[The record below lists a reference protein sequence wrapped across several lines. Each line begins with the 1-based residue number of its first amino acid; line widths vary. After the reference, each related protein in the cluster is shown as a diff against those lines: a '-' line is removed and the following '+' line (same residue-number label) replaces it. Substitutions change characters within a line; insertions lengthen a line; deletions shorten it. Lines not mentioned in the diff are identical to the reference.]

1 MNQLDKPSYT
11 VFINSNDK
19 VSGTNNNANYQIN
32 WSDFLPNN
40 VDKYKLVFSF
50 QTAGGYYK
58 DNFSNFQISAIGIT
72 TTPSFQC
79 AVASIY
85 SSSSNT
91 TSILISVIS
100 GFLMNGNYVTI
111 NGTSY
116 NIINS
121 TVTTIGQVLYISGNP
136 VVTVNTTYYGG
147 VYTSVTANTIANYT
161 GSLTTGQTINYNNN
175 SFLIMSISNLYTNS
189 TILLVKGTPTSLLL
203 PFGVQLFASNKTT
216 YNGCEINVNLGVTSY
231 SFDSTSLSQ
240 SYTIGYGFRDIQT
253 SSSNS
258 NCFSTFYMQNPPKTI
273 LKPNQN
279 LINIQIFNNSYVYMN
294 STGTLLNNQLLV
306 NTDYFSNALS
316 DMTNYFI
323 VLEFIPII

>member
-11 VFINSNDK
+11 VFLNSNDK

-40 VDKYKLVFSF
+40 VEKYKLVFSF

-58 DNFSNFQISAIGIT
+58 DNFSNFQISAIGVT

-79 AVASIY
+79 TVLPIY
-85 SSSSNT
+85 ISSTNLTYIVVTTLTGILYAGNT
-91 TSILISVIS
+91 
-100 GFLMNGNYVTI
+100 VTI
-111 NGTSY
+111 NGVVC
-116 NIINS
+116 NIIQG
-121 TVTTIGQVLYISGNP
+121 VTATGQTLIISGITP
-136 VVTVNTTYYGG
+136 VTINTNYYGG
-147 VYTSVTANTIANYT
+147 VYTSVTANTVSNYT
-161 GSLTTGQTINYNNN
+161 GSLTSGQSINYNNN
-175 SFLIMSISNLYTNS
+175 SFFIFAVNGLNTAA
-189 TILLVKGTPTSLLL
+189 TILIVKGTPTALLL
-203 PFGVQLFASNKTT
+203 PLNVQLFSSNKTT
-216 YNGCEINVNLGVTSY
+216 YNGCEINVNLGIKSF
-231 SFDSTSLSQ
+231 SFDSSTLSQ

-273 LKPNQN
+273 QKPNQN
-279 LINIQIFNNSYVYMN
+279 LINIQIYNNSYVYTN
-294 STGTLLNNQLLV
+294 GVLLNNQLLV

-323 VLEFIPII
+323 VLEFIPINN

>member
-1 MNQLDKPSYT
+1 
-11 VFINSNDK
+11 
-19 VSGTNNNANYQIN
+19 
-32 WSDFLPNN
+32 
-40 VDKYKLVFSF
+40 VFSF

-58 DNFSNFQISAIGIT
+58 DNFSNFQISLIGAT

-79 AVASIY
+79 SLNPLY
-85 SSSSNT
+85 MSSTNT
-91 TSILISVIS
+91 TYILISTLS
-100 GFLMNGNYVTI
+100 GILYAGNTVTI
-111 NGTSY
+111 NGVVC
-116 NIINS
+116 NIIQG
-121 TVTTIGQVLYISGNP
+121 VTAIGQTLVISG
-136 VVTVNTTYYGG
+136 VTALTFNTTYYGAT
-147 VYTSVTANTIANYT
+147 YTSLTANTVSNYL
-161 GSLTTGQTINYNNN
+161 GSLTAGQTINYNNN
-175 SFLIMSISNLYTNS
+175 SFLIFAVTNLNTTTTS
-189 TILLVKGTPTSLLL
+189 LVVKGQPTTSLL
-203 PFGVQLFASNKTT
+203 PTGVQLFASNKTT